1 MEMSNMETENT
12 IVKLTDKAIEQV
24 QNIFKSEN
32 REEGQGLRLGVIGG
46 GCSGLSYKIDFDSQ
60 KEKDNVF
67 EYEGFKLYID
77 LKSSIYL
84 KGVTLDFQ
92 DGLNGKGFVF
102 VNPNATN
109 TCGCGE
115 SFSV

>member
-1 MEMSNMETENT
+1 MENNLIEITEKALEQIT
-12 IVKLTDKAIEQV
+12 HIFGAEERTDGE
-24 QNIFKSEN
+24 
-32 REEGQGLRLGVIGG
+32 GLRLGVVGG
-46 GCSGLSYKIDFDSQ
+46 GCSGLSYNIDFGQ
-60 KEKDNVF
+60 PKEKDHILTYGNIKV
-67 EYEGFKLYID
+67 LVD
-77 LKSSIYL
+77 LKSAIYL
-84 KGVTLDFQ
+84 KGITLDFK